1 MSQAPAGATEWSSRD
16 FRSPGRG
23 SDSIFTTNRWFAP
36 PANVQCPFGTSRS
49 LSSSNS
55 RYAIRSRWFEVE
67 DCAKQIPARASH
79 SNAQD
84 GNSRFFQRENLP
96 SKYIWPRNVH
106 RFVLEGTTPTMKK
119 LIILA
124 PLLAVAAMLLA
135 SCTTVV
141 EKPAPAT
148 TTTTT
153 HTESVK
159 RMPSTSVE
167 QQTTTRS
174 SGNY

>member
-1 MSQAPAGATEWSSRD
+1 MLMIEPDRD
-16 FRSPGRG
+16 SP
-23 SDSIFTTNRWFAP
+23 S
-36 PANVQCPFGTSRS
+36 NV
-49 LSSSNS
+49 
-55 RYAIRSRWFEVE
+55 
-67 DCAKQIPARASH
+67 
-79 SNAQD
+79 QD
-84 GNSRFFQRENLP
+84 GNSRFFQRENLR

-119 LIILA
+119 FIILT

-141 EKPAPAT
+141 EKPAPTT

-167 QQTTTRS
+167 QQTTTRA